1 MVIMLKVMRRIDN
14 IFFKRLIMLIFFFL
28 PGGFILLSIMIFI
41 NEIFIN
47 DDIEENV
54 ESVLPKSKNP

>member
-1 MVIMLKVMRRIDN
+1 MIRNIMKKIDN
-14 IFFKRLIMLIFFFL
+14 KYFKRLIMLIFFFL

-47 DDIEENV
+47 DELEENAEPLLS
-54 ESVLPKSKNP
+54 ESEQS

>member
-54 ESVLPKSKNP
+54 KSVLPESKNP

>member
-1 MVIMLKVMRRIDN
+1 MKKIDN
-14 IFFKRLIMLIFFFL
+14 KYFKRLIMLIFFFL

-47 DDIEENV
+47 DELEENA
-54 ESVLPKSKNP
+54 EPLLSEPEQS

>member
-54 ESVLPKSKNP
+54 ESVLPESKNS